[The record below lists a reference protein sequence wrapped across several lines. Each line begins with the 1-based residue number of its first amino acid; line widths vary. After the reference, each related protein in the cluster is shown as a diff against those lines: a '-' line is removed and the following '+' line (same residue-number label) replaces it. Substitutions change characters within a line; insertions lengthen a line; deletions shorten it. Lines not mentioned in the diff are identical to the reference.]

1 MGKWEIR
8 PLATPKNLNR
18 SSPNTA
24 HVIMSWISTHNQNLV
39 TMPQGVSFP
48 RMREIAHQ
56 KCLLGFFLRVLPTA
70 HSPGPWTDFHA
81 KYVKRR
87 GSAHGCACSEI
98 QNKTKH
104 LIPLF
109 PKNRH
114 LGPIFDGT

>member
-24 HVIMSWISTHNQNLV
+24 HVITSWISTHNQNLV

-48 RMREIAHQ
+48 VCVKLRIKNVYLASF
-56 KCLLGFFLRVLPTA
+56 CGFFQRPTA
-70 HSPGPWTDFHA
+70 QDPGPIFTQNTSSDVVPRTDVPVLRY
-81 KYVKRR
+81 KK
-87 GSAHGCACSEI
+87 
-98 QNKTKH
+98 KH